1 MTSRHLKEEMEA
13 LKKAL
18 EAEKEKTAQAIAT
31 ANSKKEDEDK
41 DASKEMITPILVAP
55 YRQMPRFSGCSDKAG
70 VPSVQEWVMDMRGYL
85 SAKRSSKAEKAAC
98 VVGHLTGK
106 ARQEIVARGE
116 SVTSSAEE
124 IFQALVRVFGDG
136 FTLPQLQQRF
146 FS

>member
-1 MTSRHLKEEMEA
+1 
-13 LKKAL
+13 
-18 EAEKEKTAQAIAT
+18 
-31 ANSKKEDEDK
+31 
-41 DASKEMITPILVAP
+41 MITPILVAP

-70 VPSVQEWVMDMRGYL
+70 VPSVQEWVMDMGRYL

-106 ARQEIVARGE
+106 ARQEIVVRGE

-146 FS
+146 FSYPARESDLLSTSLELVEMYDRIAGILTNRTLRVEKRPSRVD